1 MEPKE
6 IYRSLIR
13 LHILLDAAKG
23 PIDSGGVA
31 RKLDAI
37 GFTATLA
44 SVRQI
49 LRTLESRGYLLSNEV
64 RKSQVRRMYSITKF
78 GRLRARDAKK
88 KIGDL
93 TNLFES
99 QGA

>member
-13 LHILLDAAKG
+13 IHILFDAAKG
-23 PIDSGGVA
+23 PIDSGGVTG
-31 RKLDAI
+31 KLHVL
-37 GFTATLA
+37 GYTASLA
-44 SVRQI
+44 SIRQI
-49 LRTLESRGYLLSNEV
+49 LRTLESRGYLVSKEV
-64 RKSQVRRMYSITKF
+64 RKSRVRRMYSITKV
-78 GRLRARDAKK
+78 GRSRAGDAKK

-93 TNLFES
+93 IEIFAS

>member
-6 IYRSLIR
+6 IYHSLIR

-23 PIDSGGVA
+23 PIESGGVA
-31 RKLDAI
+31 GKLNVL
-37 GFTATLA
+37 GFTANLA

-64 RKSQVRRMYSITKF
+64 HNSRARRMYRITQA

-93 TNLFES
+93 IEIFES

>member
-23 PIDSGGVA
+23 PIDSGSVA
-31 RKLDAI
+31 GKLHAP

-49 LRTLESRGYLLSNEV
+49 LRTLESRGYLVSNEV
-64 RKSQVRRMYSITKF
+64 RKSQVRRMYSITKV

-93 TNLFES
+93 IKLFEP

>member
-31 RKLDAI
+31 RKLDAT

-49 LRTLESRGYLLSNEV
+49 LRTLESRGYLVSNEV
-64 RKSQVRRMYSITKF
+64 RKSQVRRMYSITKV
-78 GRLRARDAKK
+78 GRLRAGDAKK

-93 TNLFES
+93 IKLFEP